1 MSEKEGAKKE
11 LIEGLKI
18 SGFTLGI
25 LSLIFAGSIGMIIAI
40 IGFIFCFYSQRRHP
54 TKLGKVGLILNIL
67 GFVLGVAVLILVMT
81 KFYPLIEQLQTG
93 IQ

>member
-18 SGFTLGI
+18 SGFTLGV
-25 LSLIFAGSIGMIIAI
+25 LSLIFTGSIGMIIAI
-40 IGFIFCFYSQRRHP
+40 IGFIFCFYSQRKSP

-67 GFVLGVAVLILVMT
+67 GFILGIVVLILVMT
-81 KFYPLIEQLQTG
+81 KFYPLIEQLQSNV
-93 IQ
+93 Q